1 MILKRNVYHHSRD
14 IRYKS
19 LVCNL
24 SFLPC
29 CHVPSVSC
37 FRDKSSVREQFETN
51 VVTQDMPVAIHT
63 YIYNSFPLRHSL
75 NARWLPRILETIR
88 LMP

>member
-24 SFLPC
+24 IFLPC

-51 VVTQDMPVAIHT
+51 VVTQDMPAAIHT
-63 YIYNSFPLRHSL
+63 YITSLTQCKMAASYLRDDSIDAL
-75 NARWLPRILETIR
+75 RP
-88 LMP
+88 